1 MALYHGSKD
10 GIKGDIRPD
19 QSRMETDFGQGFY
32 MGENQEQPKT
42 LIATHHRP
50 VFYKLKVNLHDL
62 KCVKVSGTTWAM
74 LVAYNR
80 GKLEDFQDTPLY
92 QKISRLTANCD
103 MVIGPIADDKI
114 YNVLEYFY
122 DNLITD
128 RTLLDCMQAMQLGE
142 QYVAKSNKA
151 CDKKHI
157 QIMSEKELDQQER
170 ARLRQQAEDDR
181 DARNKTADDRIKAA
195 NRLKY
200 KVGRIFEEI
209 LEEGDDNALEILP
222 NPNLSDAGPS
232 F

>member
-1 MALYHGSKD
+1 MNLQKPEIFYFNGGQTEMALYHGSKD

-103 MVIGPIADDKI
+103 MVIGQEAHTN
-114 YNVLEYFY
+114 NVRK
-122 DNLITD
+122 
-128 RTLLDCMQAMQLGE
+128 RTRPTGE
-142 QYVAKSNKA
+142 STTATTSRRRQGR
-151 CDKKHI
+151 
-157 QIMSEKELDQQER
+157 EKQD
-170 ARLRQQAEDDR
+170 
-181 DARNKTADDRIKAA
+181 
-195 NRLKY
+195 
-200 KVGRIFEEI
+200 G
-209 LEEGDDNALEILP
+209 
-222 NPNLSDAGPS
+222 
-232 F
+232 